1 MIVKHVQIK
10 MEEGDLE
17 YTAPSRFSV
26 PKSMI
31 VFLKKSVPFEDSFS
45 WIISAQNKDD
55 FWERVNSLPSSI
67 SFECH
72 KLGAQMPLN
81 SALFPD
87 SSMEPII
94 EQFWYAHQL
103 TLGNQ
108 PSTPKERMVPQATP
122 QMVREVAN
130 DIPLIKIDDEDVLH
144 IRNRDFSMNHIL
156 MACDSFFQGGK
167 PWLFIDME
175 GLRSLYISIDTILED
190 GDPRYHMFIKQT
202 YNLMRNLEI
211 KTFAQFMKIVSNYF
225 TINEEIETSGIDE
238 YILESFQKLFKGV
251 SDILSSTVLPPIIRQ
266 PTAWEATIG
275 DALADQMDYSVGDR
289 AAFSI
294 SSQGIAS
301 RMGGDPNDAFEE
313 YSLSDMMFTN
323 GDDDIF
329 PLAYLHCQSDV
340 QKDSNMPF
348 IKDSLNM
355 LVADVL
361 QEKGYNEVQEP
372 CVEILT
378 DILLYELDDLSKFI
392 KIKIKN
398 TEKTPAQFINELFA

>member
-1 MIVKHVQIK
+1 

-17 YTAPSRFSV
+17 YTAPSRFGV
-26 PKSMI
+26 PKSII
-31 VFLKKSVPFEDSFS
+31 VFLKKSVPFADSFS
-45 WIISAQNKDD
+45 WIISAQNPED

-72 KLGAQMPLN
+72 KISAQIPFN
-81 SALFPD
+81 SSLFPD

-103 TLGNQ
+103 SLGNQ

-122 QMVREVAN
+122 EMIHEVAKE
-130 DIPLIKIDDEDVLH
+130 IPLIKIDEEDVLH
-144 IRNRDFSMNHIL
+144 IRNRDFSMNHVL
-156 MACDSFFQGGK
+156 LACDSYYQKGK

-175 GLRSLYISIDTILED
+175 GLRNLYISIDKILED
-190 GDPRYHMFIKQT
+190 GDPRYQMFIKQT

-211 KTFAQFMKIVSNYF
+211 KTFAQFAKIVSNYF
-225 TINEEIETSGIDE
+225 TISEEIESTGIDE
-238 YILESFQKLFKGV
+238 YIIESFQKLFRGV
-251 SDILSSTVLPPIIRQ
+251 SELLSSSILPPEIRQ

-275 DALADQMDYSVGDR
+275 DALADQMEYNVGDR
-289 AAFSI
+289 AAFYI

-323 GDDDIF
+323 GEDDIF
-329 PLAYLHCQSDV
+329 PLAYLSCQSDV
-340 QKDSNMPF
+340 EKDSNMPF
-348 IKDSLNM
+348 IKDSFNM

-361 QEKGYNEVQEP
+361 QEKGFQEVQEP

-378 DILLYELDDLSKFI
+378 DILILELQNLTKYI
-392 KIKIKN
+392 KRNIKSSD
-398 TEKTPAQFINELFA
+398 KTPAQFIHELFS